1 MERAIKKRG
10 SSDAA
15 EAQLIFE
22 KAAHD
27 TWMAEGCLNKGMD
40 FSIHTPNEKIEH
52 LGLSPQNK
60 KGGSIWIFFHASL
73 VFTYISKFYHL
84 CS

>member
-27 TWMAEGCLNKGMD
+27 TWMAEGCLNKGMG

-60 KGGSIWIFFHASL
+60 KGGSTSTWQVYSRQRR
-73 VFTYISKFYHL
+73 Y
-84 CS
+84 